1 VKRSAHEQE
10 TDMPEAEAL
19 RTLVAEVQAAQ
30 SDVEPFL
37 ARHTD
42 DTIVV
47 NLAGRRVLGQ
57 DALREAMTTALAT
70 PLAQVITT
78 AEVDDIRFVRPD
90 VAIVSATKHV
100 TDERDDGDAVPA
112 RGRLTYVAVQEGEE
126 WRIALAQTTPVLE

>member
-1 VKRSAHEQE
+1 MPE
-10 TDMPEAEAL
+10 TDAL

-37 ARHTD
+37 ARHTE
-42 DTIVV
+42 DTIIV

-57 DALREAMTTALAT
+57 DTLREAMTAALAT

-100 TDERDDGDAVPA
+100 ADRREDGDAVPA
-112 RGRLTYVAVQEGEE
+112 RGRLTYVAVHEGDE